1 MKLSV
6 KGFEMLHYEENRD
19 EKGNIINIKCLV
31 RGHNLLNTPE
41 LNKGNAF
48 TDQERE
54 DLDLQGALP
63 DVIETLDE
71 QCIRMYDQYSEFET
85 NLEKNVFLNALNDR
99 NTTLLYALI
108 SQHVKEMLPII
119 YTPTIG
125 DAVENFSLQERR
137 SRGLYIDY
145 NHKDEIDKMFENRV
159 NEHIDLIIVT
169 DGEGVLGIGDQ
180 GIGAID
186 ISIGKLMVYTVCAG
200 IDPNRVLPIVLDVGT
215 NNQKLLDDPMY
226 LGWRHERLKGKEYD
240 DFIDLFVTSVRKKL
254 PGVYLHWEDFGRD
267 NARKNLNRYKD
278 KMCTFNDDM
287 QGTGIVATA
296 NVLTASDVAGLD
308 LKDHRVVVLG
318 AGTAGCGI
326 TDQIC
331 DAVFHSGVDKD
342 TARKQFWLVDRN
354 GLLVSDQDDLVE
366 FQKPYARVRS
376 ELSDWDIKDQSNI
389 TLAEVVSHVKPTIL
403 IGCSTVHGAFT
414 EEIVRDMCANCD
426 VPIIMPLS
434 NPTSKSEAEPKDL
447 IHWSD
452 GKALVAAGSPFDP
465 VDYKGRKIRI
475 SQGNNAFVFP
485 GLGLGVI
492 ASKAKRMS
500 DKMII
505 AAANSLSSCSPMR
518 KDKNAPML
526 PDFEVIQEVQET
538 VALAVAEQ
546 ARAEGLAG
554 VAASCDLK
562 DEVKRHIWKP
572 VYFTYVPG

>member
-1 MKLSV
+1 
-6 KGFEMLHYEENRD
+6 MLHYEENRD

-31 RGHNLLNTPE
+31 RGHKLLNTPE

-71 QCIRMYDQYSEFET
+71 QCIRMYYQYSEFET
-85 NLEKNVFLNALNDR
+85 NLEKNIFLNSLNDR
-99 NTTLLYALI
+99 NSTLFYALV
-108 SQHVKEMLPII
+108 SRHVKEMLPII

-125 DAVENFSLQERR
+125 EAVETFSLQERR
-137 SRGLYIDY
+137 ARGLYIDY
-145 NHKDEIDKMFENRV
+145 NHRDEIDKMFENRV
-159 NEHIDLIIVT
+159 NEHVDLIIVT

-226 LGWRHERLKGKEYD
+226 LGWRHKRLKVKEYD
-240 DFIDLFVTSVRKKL
+240 EFIDMFVTSVRKNL

-278 KMCTFNDDM
+278 QMCTFNDDM

-296 NVLTASDVAGLD
+296 NVLTASDVAGID
-308 LKDHRVVVLG
+308 LKDHRVVLLG

-342 TARKQFWLVDRN
+342 AARKQFWLVDRN
-354 GLLVSDQDDLVE
+354 GLLVSDQADLVE
-366 FQKPYARVRS
+366 FQKPYARDRS
-376 ELSDWDIKDQSNI
+376 ELSDWDVKDQSNI

-414 EEIVRDMCANCD
+414 EEIVKDMCKNCD
-426 VPIIMPLS
+426 KPIIMPLS

-518 KDKNAPML
+518 KDKDAPML
-526 PDFEVIQEVQET
+526 PDFDVIQEVQEK

-546 ARAEGLAG
+546 ARSEGLAG
-554 VAASCDLK
+554 VDASCDLK

-572 VYFTYVPG
+572 LYHKYVAG

>member
-1 MKLSV
+1 
-6 KGFEMLHYEENRD
+6 MLHYEENRD
-19 EKGNIINIKCLV
+19 EKGNIINIKCLI
-31 RGHNLLNTPE
+31 RGHKLLNTPE

-63 DVIETLDE
+63 DIIETLDE
-71 QCIRMYDQYSEFET
+71 QCIRMYNQYSEFET
-85 NLEKNVFLNALNDR
+85 NLEKNIFLNSLNDR
-99 NTTLLYALI
+99 NSTLFYALV
-108 SQHVKEMLPII
+108 SMHVKEMLPII

-125 DAVENFSLQERR
+125 DAVETFSLQERR
-137 SRGLYIDY
+137 ARGLYIDY
-145 NHKDEIDKMFENRV
+145 NHRDEIDKMFQNRV

-180 GIGAID
+180 GIGGID

-240 DFIDLFVTSVRKKL
+240 DFIDMFVTSVRKNL

-267 NARKNLNRYKD
+267 NARKNLNRYKEQ
-278 KMCTFNDDM
+278 MCTFNDDM

-296 NVLTASDVAGLD
+296 NVLTASDVAGLN
-308 LKDHRVVVLG
+308 LKDHRVVLLG

-331 DAVFHSGVDKD
+331 DAFMHSGVDKD
-342 TARKQFWLVDRN
+342 AARKQFWLVDRN
-354 GLLVSDQDDLVE
+354 GLLVSDQTDLVE
-366 FQKPYARVRS
+366 FQKPYARDRS
-376 ELSDWDIKDQSNI
+376 ELSDWEIKDQSNI

-414 EEIVRDMCANCD
+414 EEIVKDMCAHCD

-518 KDKNAPML
+518 KDKDAPML
-526 PDFEVIQEVQET
+526 PDFDVIQEVQEK

-546 ARAEGLAG
+546 ARSEGLAG
-554 VAASCDLK
+554 VDASCDLK

-572 VYFTYVPG
+572 VYFKYVK

>member
-1 MKLSV
+1 
-6 KGFEMLHYEENRD
+6 MLHYEENRD
-19 EKGNIINIKCLV
+19 ENGKIINIKCLV

-48 TDQERE
+48 TEQERE

-63 DVIETLDE
+63 DVIESLDE
-71 QCIRMYDQYSEFET
+71 QCIRMYEQYCQFET

-99 NTTLLYALI
+99 NTTLFYALL
-108 SQHVKEMLPII
+108 SRHVKEMLPII

-125 DAVENFSLQERR
+125 DAVESFSLQERR

-226 LGWRHERLKGKEYD
+226 LGWRHKRLKDKEYD
-240 DFIDLFVTSVRKKL
+240 DFIDLFVTSVRKNL

-267 NARKNLNRYKD
+267 NARKNLNRYRD
-278 KMCTFNDDM
+278 QMCTFNDDM

-296 NVLTASDVAGLD
+296 NVLTASDVAGLN
-308 LKDHRVVVLG
+308 LKDHRVVLLG

-331 DAVFHSGVDKD
+331 DAFMHSGVDKD
-342 TARKQFWLVDRN
+342 AARKQFWLVDRN
-354 GLLVSDQDDLVE
+354 GLLVSDQADLVE
-366 FQKPYARVRS
+366 FQKPYARDRS
-376 ELSDWDIKDQSNI
+376 ELSDWEIKDQSNI

-414 EEIVRDMCANCD
+414 EEIVKDMCAHCD

-518 KDKNAPML
+518 KDKDAPML
-526 PDFEVIQEVQET
+526 PDFDVIQEVQEK

-546 ARAEGLAG
+546 ARSEGLAG
-554 VAASCDLK
+554 VDASCDLK

-572 VYFTYVPG
+572 LYHKYVAG

>member
-1 MKLSV
+1 
-6 KGFEMLHYEENRD
+6 MLHYEENRD
-19 EKGNIINIKCLV
+19 EKGNIINIKCLI
-31 RGHNLLNTPE
+31 RGHKLLNTPE

-63 DVIETLDE
+63 DIIETLDE
-71 QCIRMYDQYSEFET
+71 QCIRMYNQYSEFET
-85 NLEKNVFLNALNDR
+85 NLEKNIFLNSLNDR
-99 NTTLLYALI
+99 NSTLFYALV
-108 SQHVKEMLPII
+108 SMHVKEMLPII

-125 DAVENFSLQERR
+125 DAVETFSLQERR
-137 SRGLYIDY
+137 ARGLYIDY
-145 NHKDEIDKMFENRV
+145 NHRDEIDKMFQNRV

-180 GIGAID
+180 GIGGID

-240 DFIDLFVTSVRKKL
+240 DFIDMFVTSVRKNL

-267 NARKNLNRYKD
+267 NARKNLNRYKEQ
-278 KMCTFNDDM
+278 MCTFNDDM

-296 NVLTASDVAGLD
+296 NVLTASDVAGLN
-308 LKDHRVVVLG
+308 LKDHRVVLLG

-331 DAVFHSGVDKD
+331 DAFMHSGVDKD
-342 TARKQFWLVDRN
+342 AARKQFWLVDRN
-354 GLLVSDQDDLVE
+354 GLLVSDQADLVE
-366 FQKPYARVRS
+366 FQKPYARDRS
-376 ELSDWDIKDQSNI
+376 ELSDWEIKDQSNI

-414 EEIVRDMCANCD
+414 EEIVKDMCAHCD

-518 KDKNAPML
+518 KDKDAPML
-526 PDFEVIQEVQET
+526 PDFDVIQEVQEK

-546 ARAEGLAG
+546 ARSEGLAG
-554 VAASCDLK
+554 VDASCDLK

-572 VYFTYVPG
+572 VYFKYVK

>member
-1 MKLSV
+1 
-6 KGFEMLHYEENRD
+6 MLHYEENRD

-85 NLEKNVFLNALNDR
+85 NLEKNIFLNSLNDR
-99 NTTLLYALI
+99 NSTLFYALV
-108 SQHVKEMLPII
+108 SRHVKEMLPII

-125 DAVENFSLQERR
+125 EAVETFSLQERR
-137 SRGLYIDY
+137 ARGLYIDY
-145 NHKDEIDKMFENRV
+145 NHRDEIDKMFENRV
-159 NEHIDLIIVT
+159 NEHVDLIIVT

-226 LGWRHERLKGKEYD
+226 LGWRHKRLKGKEYD
-240 DFIDLFVTSVRKKL
+240 DFIDMFVTSVRKNL

-278 KMCTFNDDM
+278 QMCTFNDDM

-296 NVLTASDVAGLD
+296 NVLTASDVAGID
-308 LKDHRVVVLG
+308 LKDHRVVLLG

-342 TARKQFWLVDRN
+342 KARKQFWLVDRN
-354 GLLVSDQDDLVE
+354 GLLVSDQADLVE
-366 FQKPYARVRS
+366 FQKPYARDRS
-376 ELSDWDIKDQSNI
+376 ELSDWDVKDQSNI

-414 EEIVRDMCANCD
+414 EEIVKDMCKNCD
-426 VPIIMPLS
+426 KPIIMPLS

-447 IHWSD
+447 INWSD

-518 KDKNAPML
+518 KDKDAPML
-526 PDFEVIQEVQET
+526 PDFDVIQEVQEK

-546 ARAEGLAG
+546 ARSEGLAG
-554 VAASCDLK
+554 VDARCDLK

-572 VYFTYVPG
+572 LYHKYVAG

>member
-1 MKLSV
+1 
-6 KGFEMLHYEENRD
+6 MLHYEESRD
-19 EKGNIINIKCLV
+19 KKGNIINIKCLI
-31 RGHNLLNTPE
+31 RGHKLLNTPE

-63 DVIETLDE
+63 DVIESLDE
-71 QCIRMYDQYSEFET
+71 QCIRMYDQYCQFET

-99 NTTLLYALI
+99 NTTLFYALL
-108 SQHVKEMLPII
+108 SRHVKEMLPII

-125 DAVENFSLQERR
+125 DAVETFSLQERR

-226 LGWRHERLKGKEYD
+226 LGWRHKRLKDKEYD
-240 DFIDLFVTSVRKKL
+240 DFIDMFVTSVRKNL

-267 NARKNLNRYKD
+267 NARKNLNRYRD
-278 KMCTFNDDM
+278 QMCTFNDDM

-354 GLLVSDQDDLVE
+354 GLLVSDQADLVE

-518 KDKNAPML
+518 KNKDAPML
-526 PDFEVIQEVQET
+526 PDFDVIQEVQEK

-546 ARAEGLAG
+546 ARSEGLAG
-554 VAASCDLK
+554 VDASCDLK

-572 VYFTYVPG
+572 LYHRYVAG